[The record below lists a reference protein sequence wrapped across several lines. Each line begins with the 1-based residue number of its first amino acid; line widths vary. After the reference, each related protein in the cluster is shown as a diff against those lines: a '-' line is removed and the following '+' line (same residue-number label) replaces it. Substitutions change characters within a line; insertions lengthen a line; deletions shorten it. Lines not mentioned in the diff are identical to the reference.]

1 VRANRSTRYHDRDTP
16 VFCVRRQLV
25 TYAQSG
31 AIGKHA
37 SSNVHGEEFLEEEF
51 CSVGDVDLGDAGL
64 VVTRTAFVETLFE
77 LSAFES

>member
-1 VRANRSTRYHDRDTP
+1 MRANRSIRSHNGDTP

-31 AIGKHA
+31 AVGKHA

-51 CSVGDVDLGDAGL
+51 RSVGDMDLGDTGL
-64 VVTRTAFVETLFE
+64 VVTGTAFVETLFE
-77 LSAFES
+77 LSAFGS